1 MQETL
6 AEKTTDN
13 SKKIKEMLDITNDD
27 LREVDLDMKKTVG
40 EFENITSVNP
50 LNFPNYEEKIASDKE
65 KTGLKE
71 ALRSI
76 STEPLSDAQLE
87 EGARHLVGFAKCLL
101 MLRQEILE
109 NEGNNTN
116 SCFNE
121 DAGRRLEPA
130 CSK

>member
-1 MQETL
+1 MT
-6 AEKTTDN
+6 
-13 SKKIKEMLDITNDD
+13 
-27 LREVDLDMKKTVG
+27 
-40 EFENITSVNP
+40 
-50 LNFPNYEEKIASDKE
+50 
-65 KTGLKE
+65 TGLKE

-109 NEGNNTN
+109 DESNNTN

>member
-1 MQETL
+1 MT
-6 AEKTTDN
+6 A
-13 SKKIKEMLDITNDD
+13 
-27 LREVDLDMKKTVG
+27 R
-40 EFENITSVNP
+40 
-50 LNFPNYEEKIASDKE
+50 
-65 KTGLKE
+65 LKE

-109 NEGNNTN
+109 DESNNIN
-116 SCFNE
+116 SCFNK

>member
-1 MQETL
+1 MT
-6 AEKTTDN
+6 
-13 SKKIKEMLDITNDD
+13 
-27 LREVDLDMKKTVG
+27 
-40 EFENITSVNP
+40 
-50 LNFPNYEEKIASDKE
+50 
-65 KTGLKE
+65 TGLKE
-71 ALRSI
+71 ALHSI

-109 NEGNNTN
+109 DESNNTN